1 MFVVVVDVV
10 VVVVVVVI
18 VVFWKRWSMT
28 ARVAEGAPYLPEL
41 WAHQTDTAGCYEL
54 SLVGNT
60 LSPPSH
66 NGDTLSVTEET
77 AWTTLDYAAA
87 LALGCMVSG
96 RTSVRYRFGSPFS
109 SKRLWFVDTVL

>member
-1 MFVVVVDVV
+1 MTEVSTCLLFFVVDVV
-10 VVVVVVVI
+10 VVVVVVVSVI
-18 VVFWKRWSMT
+18 VVVFWKRWSMS

-66 NGDTLSVTEET
+66 DGDTLSVNRLPGPR
-77 AWTTLDYAAA
+77 WTTLQP
-87 LALGCMVSG
+87 S
-96 RTSVRYRFGSPFS
+96 R
-109 SKRLWFVDTVL
+109 